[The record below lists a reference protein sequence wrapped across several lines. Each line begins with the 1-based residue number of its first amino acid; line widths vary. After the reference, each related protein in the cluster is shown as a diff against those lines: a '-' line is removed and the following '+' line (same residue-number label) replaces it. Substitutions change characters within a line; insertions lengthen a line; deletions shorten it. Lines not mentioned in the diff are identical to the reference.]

1 MADNIIKYSFKISLG
16 LLRKHS
22 QKLLLCLMWIN
33 FAVWC
38 PIPTACGETFGKDA
52 WQNFET
58 RYTIIQYKTLEDLKK
73 FNGRIDYSPD
83 DWGFKDLF
91 SGSKDPV
98 ESITKK
104 VDAVFEKAQK
114 ILDMRQ
120 SIKKVVIRI
129 YPDKKRFREVQY
141 LTGREKSRLQ
151 AWYVFEQNTIY
162 INNDDVHEGILA
174 HEMAHS
180 IIDHYLTV
188 RPPKATAEILAR
200 YVDKNLHD

>member
-1 MADNIIKYSFKISLG
+1 
-16 LLRKHS
+16 
-22 QKLLLCLMWIN
+22 MWIN

>member
-1 MADNIIKYSFKISLG
+1 MADNIIKYHLKISLG
-16 LLRKHS
+16 LLKNHF
-22 QKLLLCLMWIN
+22 KMLLLCLMWIN

-38 PIPTACGETFGKDA
+38 PIRTASGETFSKNS
-52 WQNFET
+52 WQNLET
-58 RYTIIQYKTLEDLKK
+58 RYTVIQYQTLKDLKE

-83 DWGFKDLF
+83 DWGLKSLF

-120 SIKKVVIRI
+120 GIKKVVIRI
-129 YPDKKRFREVQY
+129 YPDKKHFHEVQY
-141 LTGREKSRLQ
+141 LAGREKSRLQ
-151 AWYVFEQNTIY
+151 AWYIFEQNTIY
-162 INNDDVHEGILA
+162 LNNDDVHEGILA
-174 HEMAHS
+174 HEIAHA

-188 RPPKATAEILAR
+188 RPPKAAAEILAR
-200 YVDKNLHD
+200 YVDEHLHY